1 MYWKRNGTKYNA
13 KKIAGF
19 DSKKEWRRYGELTML
34 ERAGKITDLR
44 TQVKYIL
51 IPAQRE
57 PDIMGPRGGRKP
69 GKLIEHECSYVA
81 DFVYHDLATGETV
94 VEDVKGYKGGAG
106 YNIFSIKRKL
116 MLFIYNIRVREV

>member
-19 DSKKEWRRYGELTML
+19 DSKKEWRRYGELTTL

-94 VEDVKGYKGGAG
+94 VEDTKGFRTKEY
-106 YNIFSIKRKL
+106 IIKRKL
-116 MLFIYNIRVREV
+116 MLWVHGIKIREV